1 MLDNLETWQY
11 NGSRS
16 TVDEFTQMDFE
27 SKKDV
32 IDFIKEFLIYEE
44 VSVNDKNYLVTTSGK
59 VVKSSTV
66 KDANGTKFK
75 TSSAGVVTEV
85 DGTSDDGSDEAR
97 TPVEPTYWED

>member
-1 MLDNLETWQY
+1 MTFENFY
-11 NGSRS
+11 FSNGTSVLFPQNANIA
-16 TVDEFTQMDFE
+16 TPAAKINNE
-27 SKKDV
+27 
-32 IDFIKEFLIYEE
+32 INCE
-44 VSVNDKNYLVTTSGK
+44 VERDPTA
-59 VVKSSTV
+59 VKSSTV